1 MSRTAGRRNSERR
14 RRGGDGKL
22 TAVPVLIVKRRM
34 IWLIYPYEVWMVLSR
49 SARCPVYLLLA
60 SCGPADKAKPAHAET
75 APRPVRVGRVELRPM
90 ERALQ
95 VVGTLSARDEA
106 TVSAQVAG
114 QIEKNHVDFGDRV
127 AAGQELVLIDVTAYE
142 ALVRQS
148 AANLAR
154 ATASAANAEQ
164 NLKRVQELQKEK
176 IASTSDLEQAVA
188 ESGKAQADVKAAEA
202 ADAIARLNLERSRV
216 RAPFDGAVAQ
226 RLASVGDYVAIGTP
240 ILRIIQTDPL
250 RLRLEVPERE
260 SVAVRPGQVVRLT
273 VDGDTNSYPGRIVRM
288 APAIREVDRMLLVE
302 ADVPNQGG
310 LRAGLFARAQIIV
323 NAGEPALSIPPSALI
338 AFAGLEKVVVIR
350 DGKAAE
356 KTVTTGR
363 RGAGWIEIVSGVSD
377 GETVVLDPAGIRTG
391 QPLTTDGA
399 AESLPGKNARVEG
412 GR

>member
-1 MSRTAGRRNSERR
+1 MKFGWRFLGLPGA
-14 RRGGDGKL
+14 L
-22 TAVPVLIVKRRM
+22 FA
-34 IWLIYPYEVWMVLSR
+34 
-49 SARCPVYLLLA
+49 LLLV
-60 SCGPADKAKPAHAET
+60 SCGQADKAKPAPANA

-90 ERALQ
+90 ERTLP

-127 AAGQELVLIDVTAYE
+127 TAGQELVLIDVTAYE

-154 ATASAANAEQ
+154 ATASAANAAQ
-164 NLKRVQELQKEK
+164 NLKRIQELQKEK
-176 IASTSDLEQAVA
+176 IASMSDLELAVA
-188 ESGKAQADVKAAEA
+188 ESGKTQADVKAVEA

-216 RAPFDGAVAQ
+216 RAPFAGAVAQ

-240 ILRIIQTDPL
+240 ILRLIQTDPL

-260 SVAVRPGQVVRLT
+260 SVAVRPGQAVRLT
-273 VDGDTNSYPGRIVRM
+273 VDGDTNAYPGQIVRI
-288 APAIREVDRMLLVE
+288 APAIRETDRVLLVE

-323 NAGEPALSIPPSALI
+323 NPGEPAMSILPNALI
-338 AFAGLEKVVVIR
+338 TFAGLEKVVVIQA
-350 DGKAAE
+350 GKAAE

-363 RGAGWIEIVSGVSD
+363 RGPGWIEIVSGLSE
-377 GETVVLDPAGIRTG
+377 GETLVLNPAGIRTG
-391 QPLTTDGA
+391 QSLTIENTAENPA
-399 AESLPGKNARVEG
+399 ANKAKTEG

>member
-1 MSRTAGRRNSERR
+1 MKFGWRYLGFP
-14 RRGGDGKL
+14 G
-22 TAVPVLIVKRRM
+22 VLF
-34 IWLIYPYEVWMVLSR
+34 
-49 SARCPVYLLLA
+49 ALLLA
-60 SCGPADKAKPAHAET
+60 SCGQAEKAKPAPADP

-90 ERALQ
+90 ERTLP

-114 QIEKNHVDFGDRV
+114 QIERNHVDFGDRV
-127 AAGQELVLIDVTAYE
+127 TAGQELVLIDVTAYE

-154 ATASAANAEQ
+154 ATASAANAAQ
-164 NLKRVQELQKEK
+164 NLKRIQELQKEK
-176 IASTSDLEQAVA
+176 IASISDLEQAVA
-188 ESGKAQADVKAAEA
+188 ESGKTQADVKALEA
-202 ADAIARLNLERSRV
+202 TDAIARLNLERSRV
-216 RAPFDGAVAQ
+216 RAPFAGAVAQ

-240 ILRIIQTDPL
+240 ILRLIQTDPL

-260 SVAVRPGQVVRLT
+260 SVAVRPGQAVRLT
-273 VDGDTNSYPGRIVRM
+273 VDGDTNTYPGRIVRI
-288 APAIREVDRMLLVE
+288 APALREADRTLLVE

-323 NAGEPALSIPPSALI
+323 NASEPALSIPPNALI
-338 AFAGLEKVVVIR
+338 AFAGLEKVVVIQA
-350 DGKAAE
+350 GKAAE

-363 RGAGWIEIVSGVSD
+363 RGAGWIEILSGVSE

-391 QPLTTDGA
+391 QPLIIENA
-399 AESLPGKNARVEG
+399 AEAATTRKAKTEG